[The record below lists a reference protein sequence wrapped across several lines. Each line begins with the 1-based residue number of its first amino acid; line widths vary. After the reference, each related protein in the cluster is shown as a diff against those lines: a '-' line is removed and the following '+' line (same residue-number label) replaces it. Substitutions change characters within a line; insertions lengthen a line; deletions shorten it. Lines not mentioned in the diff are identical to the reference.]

1 MTTALFMLRCVEL
14 GLSIA
19 DLDLLTTATRFTAEC
34 IRVAADAT
42 SPIRPDRLIVGGGG
56 AQNATLMGMIRDCL
70 PGVQVMRNE
79 ELGFDGDA
87 KEAVAFAIL
96 ANESLFG
103 NCGNVTSATNAAHP
117 VVLGK
122 MSF

>member
-1 MTTALFMLRCVEL
+1 LDVSAFSEDGTMAVFTPR
-14 GLSIA
+14 
-19 DLDLLTTATRFTAEC
+19 DLLTTATRFTAEC
-34 IRVAADAT
+34 IRMAADAT